1 MNIQVQRN
9 SHLLIS
15 PPSLMVLSVSHLGAY
30 AFYQKM
36 HALHLHLVSGSQ
48 PPSLETSVT
57 SETLGRILHLNIHK
71 NIEKK
76 GNVLKVNSCILG
88 KKDSS

>member
-9 SHLLIS
+9 SLLLIS
-15 PPSLMVLSVSHLGAY
+15 PPLLMVLSVSDLCAY

-36 HALHLHLVSGSQ
+36 HALHLHFASGSQ

-57 SETLGRILHLNIHK
+57 SETLGRILHLNIHF
-71 NIEKK
+71 
-76 GNVLKVNSCILG
+76 LQ
-88 KKDSS
+88 